1 MQRCM
6 SGPSSVMKVGLTI
19 EGGSASM
26 ERWLNIGKIVNTH
39 GVRGEVRVWPQ
50 TDFPEIRFKPGNSL
64 WMVPPQAGEPV
75 SVTVQSA
82 REQKNVYILKLAG
95 IDDRNG
101 AEARKG
107 WELKVPAED
116 RVPLQ
121 EGEYYVSDIIGCA
134 VVTDE
139 GETIGTVSDVLTP
152 GANDVWVVRR
162 PKGQDLLLPVI
173 DDVVLEVDT
182 AAKRIKVHLMEG
194 LL

>member
-1 MQRCM
+1 
-6 SGPSSVMKVGLTI
+6 
-19 EGGSASM
+19 
-26 ERWLNIGKIVNTH
+26 
-39 GVRGEVRVWPQ
+39 
-50 TDFPEIRFKPGNSL
+50 DFPEIRFKPGNTL

-75 SVTVQSA
+75 EVTVQSA
-82 REQKNVYILKLAG
+82 REQKNVYVVKLAG

-116 RVPLQ
+116 RVPLP
-121 EGEYYVSDIIGCA
+121 EGEYYISDIVGCA

-139 GETIGTVSDVLTP
+139 EETIGIVADVLTP
-152 GANDVWVVRR
+152 GANDVWVVKP
-162 PKGQDLLLPVI
+162 PKGPDVLLPVI

>member
-1 MQRCM
+1 MHVRPLF
-6 SGPSSVMKVGLTI
+6 GYEGWLNDK
-19 EGGSASM
+19 GGSSSM

-50 TDFPEIRFKPGNSL
+50 TDFPEIRFKPGNAL
-64 WMVPPQAGEPV
+64 WMIPPGAGDPVP
-75 SVTVQSA
+75 VTVQSA
-82 REQKNVYILKLAG
+82 REQKNVYVLKLAG
-95 IDDRNG
+95 IDDRNA
-101 AEARKG
+101 AESRKG

-116 RVPLQ
+116 RVPLS
-121 EGEYYVSDIIGCA
+121 EGEYYVSDIVGCS

-139 GETIGTVSDVLTP
+139 EETIGVVADVLTP

-162 PKGQDLLLPVI
+162 PQGPDVLLPVI
-173 DDVVLEVDT
+173 DDVVLEVDP